1 MNKRK
6 FCKAEE
12 RRLNWLINFKLP
24 NYWKKIGWG
33 LLLISLVLILS
44 TKFLDGNFDLLK
56 SILKKAMLIGLLIV
70 TISREKIEDEFI
82 ENLRSKSFTLAF
94 ILGVIYVLA
103 QPLINYIA
111 FLLFKPGKAIFE
123 DLGDFQILWFLLVVY
138 LTAFWS
144 LKRRNS

>member
-1 MNKRK
+1 MNKQK
-6 FCKAEE
+6 FCEAEE

-33 LLLISLVLILS
+33 ILVVSLALILS
-44 TKFLDGNFDLLK
+44 TKFIDGDFDLLK

-82 ENLRSKSFTLAF
+82 ENLRSKSFSLAF
-94 ILGVIYVLA
+94 IFGVIYVLA
-103 QPLINYIA
+103 QPVVNYIVS
-111 FLLFKPGKAIFE
+111 LILQSEKANYE

-144 LKRRNS
+144 LKRRNA

>member
-1 MNKRK
+1 MNKQK
-6 FCKAEE
+6 FCEAEE

-24 NYWKKIGWG
+24 NYWKKIGWSI
-33 LLLISLVLILS
+33 LFVSLALILFI
-44 TKFLDGNFDLLK
+44 KFLNDDFDLLK
-56 SILKKAMLIGLLIV
+56 NILKKSMLIGLLIV
-70 TISREKIEDEFI
+70 TISSEKIEDEFI
-82 ENLRSKSFTLAF
+82 ESLRSKSFTLAF

-103 QPLINYIA
+103 QPVVNYFVSLILQSENTNY
-111 FLLFKPGKAIFE
+111 E

>member
-6 FCKAEE
+6 FCEAEE

-24 NYWKKIGWG
+24 NYWKKIGWS
-33 LLLISLVLILS
+33 LFLVSLVLTLS
-44 TKFLDGNFDLLK
+44 TKLLDGNFDLQI

-82 ENLRSKSFTLAF
+82 ENLRSKSFSLAF
-94 ILGVIYVLA
+94 IIGVIYVLA
-103 QPLINYIA
+103 QPLVNYIVS
-111 FLLFKPGKAIFE
+111 LILESEKASFE
-123 DLGDFQILWFLLVVY
+123 DLGDFQILWFLLVIY

-144 LKRRNS
+144 LKRRNA